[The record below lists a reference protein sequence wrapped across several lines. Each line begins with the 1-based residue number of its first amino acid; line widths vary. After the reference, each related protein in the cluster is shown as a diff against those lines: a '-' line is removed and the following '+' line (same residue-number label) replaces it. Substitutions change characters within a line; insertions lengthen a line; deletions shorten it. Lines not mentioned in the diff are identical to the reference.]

1 MKIIKKL
8 IPFGLLALPFAAGAV
23 ESINDLFN
31 LTEDIINKLAPLLI
45 AIAVIILLI
54 GIINYIRAGDDE
66 EKRSKGR
73 NEMIYGI
80 IGLFVMVSIWGLVAI
95 LSGTFNLNNDIP
107 DTVDE
112 LLPNF

>member
-8 IPFGLLALPFAAGAV
+8 IPFGLMAMPFAAGAV

-31 LTEDIINKLAPLLI
+31 LTETIINKLAPLLI
-45 AIAVIILLI
+45 AIAVIVLLI

-66 EKRSKGR
+66 EKRAKGK

-95 LSGTFNLNNDIP
+95 LSGTFDLKNDIP
-107 DTVDE
+107 DTVNE

>member
-23 ESINDLFN
+23 ESANDLFN
-31 LTEDIINKLAPLLI
+31 LVEEILGKLAPMLI
-45 AIAVIILLI
+45 AIAVIVLLVAI
-54 GIINYIRAGDDE
+54 VNYIRAGEEE
-66 EKRSKGR
+66 EKREKAKSL
-73 NEMIYGI
+73 MIYGI
-80 IGLFVMVSIWGLVAI
+80 IGLFVMISLWGLVAI
-95 LSGTFNLNNDIP
+95 LSGTFNLDTDIP

>member
-8 IPFGLLALPFAAGAV
+8 IPFGLMAMPFAAGAV

-66 EKRSKGR
+66 EKRAKGK

-95 LSGTFNLNNDIP
+95 LSGTFNLSTDIP

>member
-107 DTVDE
+107 DTVND